1 MLLKIKETFFP
12 PPATHPDTLKTNQ
25 VFDAIVSGNPSF
37 LAQFPIQEIKD
48 FTFTNVSNLLNDQVL
63 MINA

>member
-12 PPATHPDTLKTNQ
+12 PPQTNKDFTKTNE

-37 LAQFPIQEIKD
+37 LAQFPLQEIRE
-48 FTFTNVSNLLNDQVL
+48 FTFTNV
-63 MINA
+63 IIYA